1 MIDTNI
7 QSDYISNVINGL
19 TSKIVGG
26 VLKPGDK
33 IESQKNLCIRYN
45 VGTGVIRESLQVLRA
60 MKIIK
65 TIPGKGSFVSDINI
79 DSLLNPLEIKL
90 NFDKDTF
97 INLYEFRSIV
107 ELWAIEKTIES
118 LDKEK
123 IKLLGSFIKNMKGY
137 LNLNNDLYI
146 IEDLKFHEA
155 IVQFANNEVINI
167 FYNFLHKQLINYIKI
182 AGKES
187 LKRGFHEHQELI
199 KAIKNYDIKEA
210 RKYLKLHLD
219 NSVKA
224 QAMHIID
231 N

>member
-19 TSKIVGG
+19 TSQIVGG
-26 VLKPGDK
+26 ILKPGDK
-33 IESQKNLCIRYN
+33 IESQKDLCIRYN
-45 VGTGVIRESLQVLRA
+45 VGTGVVRESLQVLRA

-90 NFDKDTF
+90 NFNKDTF

-107 ELWAIEKTIES
+107 EVWALEKTIEAM
-118 LDKEK
+118 DKEK
-123 IKLLGSFIKNMKGY
+123 IKILESHIKNMKSY
-137 LNLNNDLYI
+137 LNLSNDLYI
-146 IEDLKFHEA
+146 LEDLKFHET
-155 IVQFANNEVINI
+155 IIQFANNEVISI

-182 AGKES
+182 AGKEF
-187 LKRGFHEHQELI
+187 LKRGFREHQDLI
-199 KAIKNYDIKEA
+199 KAIKNHDSEKA
-210 RKYLKLHLD
+210 KKYLKLHLD

-224 QAMHIID
+224 QAVYIQD